1 MNTVYDFFKD
11 FIEYE
16 AICNTDNCYNKDITV
31 KIKSHP
37 TEPRIICGPCGNLIN
52 NIEVSING

>member
-1 MNTVYDFFKD
+1 MENINIFFKD
-11 FIEYE
+11 FVEYE
-16 AICNTDNCYNKDITV
+16 AVCNTENCYNKNVVI

-37 TEPRIICGPCGNLIN
+37 TEPIIICGPCGNLIN